1 MEENIMAILSVVV
14 AALAI
19 VAGTYGR
26 ILLVRLDRWSEAKLK
41 ENGIAEAAKWQADM
55 KAGLLT
61 GAKAALI
68 EGKSIPDAIR
78 AAIVH
83 TLASNSDAAAG
94 LNPPADILENLA
106 KAAVVDAAAQVFELP
121 GSVIRAVQ
129 AEAAK

>member
-1 MEENIMAILSVVV
+1 MEENIMAILSVVL

-19 VAGTYGR
+19 VAGTYGK

-41 ENGIAEAAKWQADM
+41 ENGIAEAAKWQADL

-106 KAAVVDAAAQVFELP
+106 KAAVADAVTQLGPLPAAIVDA
-121 GSVIRAVQ
+121 IQ
-129 AEAAK
+129 AGASR